1 MEGERGIRKRK
12 GDSVGGENEGRRKEG
27 GKKEGE
33 VKGKEKET
41 MEGEERRREAAPPH
55 STRTSTVG

>member
-1 MEGERGIRKRK
+1 MKGERGIRKRK

-27 GKKEGE
+27 GNEGE
-33 VKGKEKET
+33 VKEKEKET